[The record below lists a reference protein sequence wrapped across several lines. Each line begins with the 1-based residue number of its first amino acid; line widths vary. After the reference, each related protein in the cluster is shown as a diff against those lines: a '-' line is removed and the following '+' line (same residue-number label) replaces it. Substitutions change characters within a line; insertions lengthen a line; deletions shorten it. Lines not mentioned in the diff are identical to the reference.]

1 MIITVTLTP
10 ALDKTVTIPNFETG
24 TLNRIE
30 TARMDAGG
38 EGINVSKVLRVLG
51 VRSTAMGILG
61 GSTGKWIEQQLQ
73 IAGITPD
80 FVHVSQET
88 RTNLKIIDPAQHRN
102 TDINEPGEPADPSVF
117 EEIISRILCRA
128 QKGDIVVF
136 AGKAPPGAP
145 DGLYGSMIRRLSG
158 HGIRCYLDTDNAFLA
173 EGAAARPDLIKPN
186 LMELHHLTG
195 SHVDTIPE
203 IAQAALAL
211 HRGGIRTVIVSLGA
225 EGALFVRD
233 NVLYSPGISVPLGS
247 TVGAGDAMVA
257 AFCYGESV
265 GLPFEETC
273 RLSIAVSAA
282 KVIQSGTQPPEKKDI
297 DALFRDI
304 VLNDLS
310 SLHA

>member
-30 TARMDAGG
+30 TVRLDAGG
-38 EGINVSKVLRVLG
+38 KGINVSKVLRVLG

-211 HRGGIRTVIVSLGA
+211 HWGGIRTVIVSLGA